1 MRCCLWRRSS
11 CILAQPSPSPPP
23 RLVERQA
30 ALVCKVADVVAASVG
45 HHLTEHLNEKVSFA
59 SDQSSRGTSSV
70 SLRWETTPSGA
81 SPAAVAKKVVRILL
95 ERGGTVRW
103 EELHNFQRIS
113 WRRAP
118 HMINPGSAVVSVTL
132 QLPG

>member
-1 MRCCLWRRSS
+1 M
-11 CILAQPSPSPPP
+11 
-23 RLVERQA
+23 
-30 ALVCKVADVVAASVG
+30 
-45 HHLTEHLNEKVSFA
+45 
-59 SDQSSRGTSSV
+59 SSRPGDQVHWLKLGDLALGDDTGRRFPGGCS
-70 SLRWETTPSGA
+70 
-81 SPAAVAKKVVRILL
+81 KKVVRILL